1 MAMKLNKVLL
11 EIGMDN
17 QSEKDLILQIISNS
31 NKKIFDMTIMAK
43 KNKE

>member
-1 MAMKLNKVLL
+1 MKIHKILL
-11 EIGMDN
+11 EIAMDN
-17 QSEKDLILQIISNS
+17 QSEKDLLLQIISNS